1 MATDV
6 SSLDLE
12 AMLLKD
18 SAEDER
24 DKELCKASDQKIQSF
39 LDQIF
44 PADDEKPQQNGHH
57 KQNQVLKTILL
68 IVRQPQVHFVHIRER
83 FVIIITISILFEFL
97 NKRRSSGN

>member
-6 SSLDLE
+6 SGLDLE

-44 PADDEKPQQNGHH
+44 PTDDEKPQQNGHH
-57 KQNQVLKTILL
+57 KQNQVLKTTNTNNPATDH
-68 IVRQPQVHFVHIRER
+68 V
-83 FVIIITISILFEFL
+83 
-97 NKRRSSGN
+97 